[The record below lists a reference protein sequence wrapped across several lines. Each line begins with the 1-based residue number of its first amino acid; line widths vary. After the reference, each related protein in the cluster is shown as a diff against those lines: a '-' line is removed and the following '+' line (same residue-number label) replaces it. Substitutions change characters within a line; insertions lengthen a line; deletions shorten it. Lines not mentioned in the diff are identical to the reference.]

1 MGITTFPPDEPSG
14 IVGSMPADPRSSPRS
29 SVASETS
36 IAGDSRPAPPRPGP
50 ASTPTRRDR
59 RVGLAWGLVGVVA
72 FSVTLPATRA
82 AVAHLDP
89 VFVGLGRA
97 VVAAVL
103 AATALAATR
112 SPRPTIAQMRELA
125 VVALGV
131 VVGFPLLSA
140 YAMRQVPAS
149 HGAVLTGLL
158 PLATAGAAAWL
169 AHERPRRRFWGWA
182 AFGSAVVVAYALWRG
197 GGAPHAAD
205 LLLVGAVAAAAI
217 GYAKG
222 AALSR
227 TLPGWQDISWAL
239 VLSAPFLAVPTW
251 LAADA
256 RLASAPWTAWAGF
269 AYVAAVSMYLGFF
282 AWYRGLA
289 QGGIAAVGQVQL
301 LQPFLTIVAA
311 ALLLGEAL
319 DPLTFVAAGLVIASI
334 AMGRRG

>member
-1 MGITTFPPDEPSG
+1 
-14 IVGSMPADPRSSPRS
+14 MPEA
-29 SVASETS
+29 
-36 IAGDSRPAPPRPGP
+36 SRPAPPSSGMPEASGGADPGADAGAP
-50 ASTPTRRDR
+50 APGSSPSDHDR
-59 RVGLAWGLVGVVA
+59 RVGLAWGLVGVAA

-82 AVAHLDP
+82 AVEHLDP

-112 SPRPTIAQMRELA
+112 SPWPTIAQFRDLA

-131 VVGFPLLSA
+131 VVGFPLLTA

-158 PLATAGAAAWL
+158 PLATAVAAAWL
-169 AHERPRRRFWGWA
+169 AHERPRARFWFWA

-197 GGAPHAAD
+197 GGTPHVAD
-205 LLLVGAVAAAAI
+205 LLLVGAVAAAAV
-217 GYAKG
+217 GYARG
-222 AALSR
+222 ATLSR
-227 TLPGWQDISWAL
+227 ALGGWQVISWAL
-239 VLSAPFLAVPTW
+239 VLSAPFLLVPTW
-251 LAADA
+251 IAADA

-301 LQPFLTIVAA
+301 LQPFLTIVAS
-311 ALLLGEAL
+311 ALLLSEAL
-319 DPLTFVAAGLVIASI
+319 DPLTFVAAGLVIVAI
-334 AMGRRG
+334 ALGRRG

>member
-1 MGITTFPPDEPSG
+1 MPPSEGTAEAASVD
-14 IVGSMPADPRSSPRS
+14 DPPKTPRP
-29 SVASETS
+29 
-36 IAGDSRPAPPRPGP
+36 RPAI
-50 ASTPTRRDR
+50 TPTARDR
-59 RVGLAWGLVGVVA
+59 RVGLAWGLVGVAA

-103 AATALAATR
+103 AAIGLAAAR
-112 SPRPTIAQMRELA
+112 SPRPTWTQLQDLA
-125 VVALGV
+125 IVALGV

-169 AHERPRRRFWGWA
+169 AHERPGARFWVWA
-182 AFGSAVVVAYALWRG
+182 AFGSVVVAAYALWRG
-197 GGAPHAAD
+197 GGAPHVAD
-205 LLLVGAVAAAAI
+205 LLLVGAVAAAAV

-222 AALSR
+222 ATLSR
-227 TLPGWQDISWAL
+227 TLGGWQVISWAL
-239 VLSAPFLAVPTW
+239 VLSAPFLLVPTW

-256 RLASAPWTAWAGF
+256 RVASAPWTAWAGF
-269 AYVAAVSMYLGFF
+269 AYVAVVSMYLGFF

-301 LQPFLTIVAA
+301 LQPFLTIVAS

-319 DPLTFVAAGLVIASI
+319 DPLTFVAAALVIASI
-334 AMGRRG
+334 ALGRRG

>member
-1 MGITTFPPDEPSG
+1 MATDPGSGTFGAMRGDARFP
-14 IVGSMPADPRSSPRS
+14 SPRGPAE
-29 SVASETS
+29 VAASD
-36 IAGDSRPAPPRPGP
+36 GGHPSRRPPAPS
-50 ASTPTRRDR
+50 ARDR
-59 RVGLAWGLVGVVA
+59 RVGLAWGFVGVAA

-97 VVAAVL
+97 VVAALLAACVL
-103 AATALAATR
+103 AWTR
-112 SPRPTIAQMRELA
+112 SPWPTRRQWRDLA
-125 VVALGV
+125 VVAFGV

-158 PLATAGAAAWL
+158 PLATAAAAAWL
-169 AHERPRRRFWGWA
+169 AHERPSPHFWGWA
-182 AFGSAVVVAYALWRG
+182 TFGSFVVAAYALWRG
-197 GGAPHAAD
+197 GGAPHTAD

-222 AALSR
+222 ATLSR
-227 TLPGWQDISWAL
+227 TLAGWQVISWAL
-239 VLSAPFLAVPTW
+239 VLSAPFLVVPTW

-256 RLASAPWTAWAGF
+256 RTAAAPWTAWAGF

-301 LQPFLTIVAA
+301 LQPFLTIVAST
-311 ALLLGEAL
+311 LLLGEAL
-319 DPLTFVAAGLVIASI
+319 DPLTFVAAGLVIVSI
-334 AMGRRG
+334 ALGRRG

>member
-1 MGITTFPPDEPSG
+1 MRPEARFPADDRR
-14 IVGSMPADPRSSPRS
+14 GSDPVATRASDRSRAVRPADPG
-29 SVASETS
+29 A
-36 IAGDSRPAPPRPGP
+36 
-50 ASTPTRRDR
+50 RDR
-59 RVGLAWGLVGVVA
+59 RVGLAWGFVGVTA

-82 AVAHLDP
+82 AVTHLDP

-103 AATALAATR
+103 AAIALAATR
-112 SPRPTIAQMRELA
+112 SPRPTRSQWRGIAI
-125 VVALGV
+125 VALGV

-158 PLATAGAAAWL
+158 PLATAAAAAWL
-169 AHERPRRRFWGWA
+169 AHERPSARFWTWA
-182 AFGSAVVVAYALWRG
+182 AFGSLVVVAFALWQG
-197 GGAPHAAD
+197 GGAPHEAD

-222 AALSR
+222 AALTR
-227 TLPGWQDISWAL
+227 ELGGWQVISWAL
-239 VLSAPFLAVPTW
+239 VLSAPLLAVPTW
-251 LAADA
+251 LAADE
-256 RLASAPWTAWAGF
+256 RLATAPWSAWAGF

-301 LQPFLTIVAA
+301 LQPFLTIVAS
-311 ALLLGEAL
+311 ALLLSEAL
-319 DPLTFVAAGLVIASI
+319 DPTTFVAAALVIAAI
-334 AMGRRG
+334 AMGRR

>member
-1 MGITTFPPDEPSG
+1 MPPSEGTAEAASVD
-14 IVGSMPADPRSSPRS
+14 DPPKTPRP
-29 SVASETS
+29 
-36 IAGDSRPAPPRPGP
+36 RPAI
-50 ASTPTRRDR
+50 TPTARDR
-59 RVGLAWGLVGVVA
+59 RVGLAWGLVGVAA

-89 VFVGLGRA
+89 VFVALGRA

-103 AATALAATR
+103 AAIGLAAAR
-112 SPRPTIAQMRELA
+112 SPRPTWTQLQDLA
-125 VVALGV
+125 IVALGV

-169 AHERPRRRFWGWA
+169 AHERPGARFWVWA
-182 AFGSAVVVAYALWRG
+182 AFGSVVVAAYALWRG
-197 GGAPHAAD
+197 GGAPHVAD
-205 LLLVGAVAAAAI
+205 LLLVGAVAAAAV

-222 AALSR
+222 ATLSR
-227 TLPGWQDISWAL
+227 TLGGWQVISWAL
-239 VLSAPFLAVPTW
+239 VLSAPFLLVPTW

-256 RLASAPWTAWAGF
+256 RVASAPWTAWAGF
-269 AYVAAVSMYLGFF
+269 AYVAVVSMYLGFF

-301 LQPFLTIVAA
+301 LQPFLTIVAS

-319 DPLTFVAAGLVIASI
+319 DPLTFVAAALVIASI
-334 AMGRRG
+334 ALGRRG

>member
-1 MGITTFPPDEPSG
+1 M
-14 IVGSMPADPRSSPRS
+14 R
-29 SVASETS
+29 
-36 IAGDSRPAPPRPGP
+36 
-50 ASTPTRRDR
+50 
-59 RVGLAWGLVGVVA
+59 VGVVA
-72 FSVTLPATRA
+72 FSLTLPATRA

-112 SPRPTIAQMRELA
+112 SPWPTTAQMRDLA
-125 VVALGV
+125 LVALGV

-140 YAMRQVPAS
+140 LAMRQVPAS

-158 PLATAGAAAWL
+158 PLATAAAAAWL
-169 AHERPRRRFWGWA
+169 AHERPGARFWIWA
-182 AFGSAVVVAYALWRG
+182 VFGSIVVAAYALWRG
-197 GGAPHAAD
+197 GGAPHVAD
-205 LLLVGAVAAAAI
+205 LLLVGAVASAGV

-222 AALSR
+222 ATLARALG
-227 TLPGWQDISWAL
+227 GWQVISWAL
-239 VLSAPFLAVPTW
+239 VLSAPFLLVPTW
-251 LAADA
+251 AAVDA

-301 LQPFLTIVAA
+301 LQPFLTIVASA
-311 ALLLGEAL
+311 ILLGEAL
-319 DPLTFVAAGLVIASI
+319 DPLTFVAAALVILSI

>member
-1 MGITTFPPDEPSG
+1 M
-14 IVGSMPADPRSSPRS
+14 
-29 SVASETS
+29 
-36 IAGDSRPAPPRPGP
+36 
-50 ASTPTRRDR
+50 
-59 RVGLAWGLVGVVA
+59 GLAWGLVGVAA

-82 AVAHLDP
+82 AVEHLDP

-103 AATALAATR
+103 AATALVVTR
-112 SPRPTIAQMRELA
+112 SPWPTIAQFRDLA

-158 PLATAGAAAWL
+158 PLATAVAAAWL
-169 AHERPRRRFWGWA
+169 AHERPRARFWFWA
-182 AFGSAVVVAYALWRG
+182 AFGSAVVVAYAFWRG
-197 GGAPHAAD
+197 GGAPHVAD
-205 LLLVGAVAAAAI
+205 LLLVGAVAAAAV
-217 GYAKG
+217 GYARG
-222 AALSR
+222 ATLSR
-227 TLPGWQDISWAL
+227 ALGGWQVISWAL
-239 VLSAPFLAVPTW
+239 VLSAPFLLVPTW
-251 LAADA
+251 IAADA

-301 LQPFLTIVAA
+301 LQPFLTIVASA
-311 ALLLGEAL
+311 ILLGEAL
-319 DPLTFVAAGLVIASI
+319 DPLTFVAAGLVIVAI
-334 AMGRRG
+334 ALGRRG